1 VDGLARGEQFE
12 ARFYLRESAMPQG
25 SIKKLVAEK
34 GFGFISGDRE
44 ELFFHR
50 SSVIGGDFD
59 SLRPGQQVEYQV
71 DQGDRGK
78 GPRAKDVRP
87 IEG

>member
-1 VDGLARGEQFE
+1 
-12 ARFYLRESAMPQG
+12 MPQG

-34 GFGFISGDRE
+34 GFGFIAGDRG

-50 SSVIGGDFD
+50 SAVIEGSFD
-59 SLRPGQQVEYQV
+59 SLRQGQTVEYQV
-71 DQGDRGK
+71 DASDRGK

-87 IEG
+87 VQE

>member
-1 VDGLARGEQFE
+1 
-12 ARFYLRESAMPQG
+12 MPQG

-34 GFGFISGDRE
+34 GFGFISGDAG

-50 SSVIGGDFD
+50 STVIEGSFD
-59 SLRPGQQVEYQV
+59 SLRQGQQVEYQV
-71 DQGDRGK
+71 DNSSDRGR

-87 IEG
+87 LSE

>member
-1 VDGLARGEQFE
+1 
-12 ARFYLRESAMPQG
+12 MPQG

-34 GFGFISGDRE
+34 GFGFISGDRQ

-50 SSVIGGDFD
+50 SAVIEGSFD
-59 SLRPGQQVEYQV
+59 ALREGQQVEFQI
-71 DQGDRGK
+71 DKGDRGK

-87 IEG
+87 IQG

>member
-1 VDGLARGEQFE
+1 
-12 ARFYLRESAMPQG
+12 MPQG

-34 GFGFISGDRE
+34 GFGFIAGEGE

-50 SSVIGGDFD
+50 STVIEGSFE
-59 SLRPGQQVEYQV
+59 SLQPGQQVEYQV
-71 DQGDRGK
+71 DRSSDRGR

-87 IEG
+87 L

>member
-1 VDGLARGEQFE
+1 
-12 ARFYLRESAMPQG
+12 MPQG

-34 GFGFISGDRE
+34 GFGFIAGEGE

-50 SSVIGGDFD
+50 SAVVNGSFD
-59 SLRPGQQVEYQV
+59 SLRQGQQVEYQI
-71 DQGDRGK
+71 DKGERGK

>member
-1 VDGLARGEQFE
+1 
-12 ARFYLRESAMPQG
+12 MPQG
-25 SIKKLVAEK
+25 PIKKLVAEK
-34 GFGFISGDRE
+34 GFGFISGERE

-50 SSVIGGDFD
+50 STVIEGSFD
-59 SLRPGQQVEYQV
+59 SLREGQQVEYQI

-87 IEG
+87 IDN

>member
-1 VDGLARGEQFE
+1 
-12 ARFYLRESAMPQG
+12 MPQG

-50 SSVIGGDFD
+50 RGRGIFFEPAASPLLSLLEGVQGRIPAD
-59 SLRPGQQVEYQV
+59 S
-71 DQGDRGK
+71 
-78 GPRAKDVRP
+78 
-87 IEG
+87 

>member
-1 VDGLARGEQFE
+1 
-12 ARFYLRESAMPQG
+12 MPQG

-34 GFGFISGDRE
+34 GFGFISGDRD

-50 SSVIGGDFD
+50 SSVVDGSFD
-59 SLRPGQQVEYQV
+59 SLREGQQVEYQI

-78 GPRAKDVRP
+78 GPRAKDVRV
-87 IEG
+87 IQG